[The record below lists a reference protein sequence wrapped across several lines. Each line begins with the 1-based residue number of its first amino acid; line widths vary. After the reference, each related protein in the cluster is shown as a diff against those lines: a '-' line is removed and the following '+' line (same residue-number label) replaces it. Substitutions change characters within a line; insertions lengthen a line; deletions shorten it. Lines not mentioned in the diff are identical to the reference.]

1 MAATHRS
8 EVMRASSATLLTLWL
23 AACSSQPPRTPQEH
37 AQDAQL
43 AQQVE
48 AALDA
53 DPRIYARH
61 VDVTSNRGV
70 ITLSGL
76 IWSNE
81 DYLLAKRDAELVP
94 GVVRV
99 DASMDLVRGG
109 LSGTSR

>member
-1 MAATHRS
+1 MTDIR
-8 EVMRASSATLLTLWL
+8 VTKVLRAFSGTLLAILL
-23 AACSSQPPRTPQEH
+23 GACTSGPPRTPQER
-37 AQDAQL
+37 AQDVEVAR
-43 AQQVE
+43 QVE

-70 ITLSGL
+70 VTLGGL

-94 GVVRV
+94 GVIRV

>member
-1 MAATHRS
+1 MTAMQR
-8 EVMRASSATLLTLWL
+8 RAVPRAQFATLLIIVLG
-23 AACSSQPPRTPQEH
+23 ACSTEPPRTAQER
-37 AQDAQL
+37 AEDAEL
-43 AQQVE
+43 ARQVE
-48 AALDA
+48 AALNA

-61 VDVTSNRGV
+61 VDVNSNRGV

-81 DYLLAKRDAELVP
+81 DYLLAKQDAALVP
-94 GVVRV
+94 GVIRV

>member
-1 MAATHRS
+1 MVATS
-8 EVMRASSATLLTLWL
+8 LLAVLLCACAT
-23 AACSSQPPRTPQEH
+23 APPRTPQERVR
-37 AQDAQL
+37 DAEL
-43 AQQVE
+43 ARQVE

-53 DPRIYARH
+53 DTRIYARH

-70 ITLSGL
+70 ITLGGL

-81 DYLLAKRDAELVP
+81 DYLLAKRDAQLVP

-109 LSGTSR
+109 LGGTSR